1 MSAAMSIEESL
12 QDYRLLDLI
21 AILSRRGSS
30 GRLQIDC
37 GSTQG
42 SLCFDKGKIA
52 AARLGSLT
60 GFSAINLAI
69 SLEGTRL
76 RFEPLLEVPASEFTH
91 PNERHLLNKLLGI
104 ETVVPGSAHDLNASP
119 GSSARATAA
128 EPLVTPPSLEVTP
141 PAREVTQ
148 PFSEVPPPT
157 LEVTPP
163 LLEVPVTPPL
173 LQGPVLPPSLAGT
186 QPW

>member
-1 MSAAMSIEESL
+1 MSAAMSIDESL
-12 QDYRLLDLI
+12 NDYGLLDLI

-52 AARLGSLT
+52 AARIGSLT

-69 SLEGTRL
+69 SLEVTRL
-76 RFEPLLEVPASEFTH
+76 RFDPHVEIPASEFSD

-104 ETVVPGSAHDLNASP
+104 DTVI
-119 GSSARATAA
+119 
-128 EPLVTPPSLEVTP
+128 
-141 PAREVTQ
+141 
-148 PFSEVPPPT
+148 
-157 LEVTPP
+157 
-163 LLEVPVTPPL
+163 
-173 LQGPVLPPSLAGT
+173 
-186 QPW
+186 